1 MTAYLHLTYLLTY
14 LLYLRT
20 LWRYTNAVI
29 IIIIIITK
37 LSIWCR
43 FCHAI
48 ELASNLWLS
57 YPIVYH
63 IILTSILWWYS
74 TCFRELCRY
83 KALLLLLLLAIMMTR
98 DVCDVQGVLV
108 SVSVLTLTVI
118 SVERYYAI
126 CHPFHFKATSRRAR
140 SMIVVVWIISLV
152 IMLPEFIVLKTFRH
166 FPDHLPTDILT
177 TCKPAWEYR
186 HQVQA
191 AVHSSHLYNI
201 ACMPGM
207 VR

>member
-1 MTAYLHLTYLLTY
+1 MTRFHVTCAG
-14 LLYLRT
+14 
-20 LWRYTNAVI
+20 I
-29 IIIIIITK
+29 K
-37 LSIWCR
+37 L
-43 FCHAI
+43 
-48 ELASNLWLS
+48 
-57 YPIVYH
+57 
-63 IILTSILWWYS
+63 
-74 TCFRELCRY
+74 
-83 KALLLLLLLAIMMTR
+83 LLLLLLLAAAIMMMR

-140 SMIVVVWIISLV
+140 SMIFVVWIISLI

-191 AVHSSHLYNI
+191 AAHLCHLYNI
-201 ACMPGM
+201 ACRTWWSYVVHSSHHILCYSRLSTGSA
-207 VR
+207 VGIICRSWNRALVSK